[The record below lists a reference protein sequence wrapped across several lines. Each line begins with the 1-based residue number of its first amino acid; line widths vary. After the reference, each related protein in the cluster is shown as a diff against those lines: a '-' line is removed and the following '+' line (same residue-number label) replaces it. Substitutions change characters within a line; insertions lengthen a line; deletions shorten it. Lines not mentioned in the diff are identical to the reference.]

1 VKQNKT
7 MSTNKSL
14 SEIRTTAVKVEV
26 VSTCVWSH
34 TAPTTSIDTYEG
46 TLLFVRA
53 LLSCIAYNHDA
64 KFTSIFVTTRESGD
78 WMYRRPLEANE
89 LLSLGVYQ
97 FFAEVP
103 AMMARAF
110 GIHSRG
116 FFKLRN
122 EDSRE
127 AMLNELTHIE
137 VDFNQSI
144 ERGLMEYRSSIVSSN
159 DKVVEQSSTAADV
172 FDPIDDSTNQNS

>member
-1 VKQNKT
+1 

-14 SEIRTTAVKVEV
+14 SEIRTNAVKVEI
-26 VSTCVWSH
+26 VSTCVWAH
-34 TAPTTSIDTYEG
+34 TEPHTTIDTFEG
-46 TLLFVRA
+46 TLMFVRA
-53 LLSCIAYNHDA
+53 MLSSIAYNHDA
-64 KFTSIFVTTRESGD
+64 KVISIFVTTRESGD
-78 WMYRRPLEANE
+78 WMYRRPLEAKD
-89 LLSLGVYQ
+89 LASLGVYQ

-103 AMMARAF
+103 AMLAKAF

-144 ERGLMEYRSSIVSSN
+144 ERGLTEYRNSIVSSN